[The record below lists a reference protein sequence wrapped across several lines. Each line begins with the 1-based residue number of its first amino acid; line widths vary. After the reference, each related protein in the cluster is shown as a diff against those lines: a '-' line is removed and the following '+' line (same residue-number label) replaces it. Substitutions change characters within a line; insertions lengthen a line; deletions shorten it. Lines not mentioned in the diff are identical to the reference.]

1 MPCAPGCWA
10 YRRGG
15 GPAISKTRSPCS
27 TGCGHC
33 WVTVNLKARRAGC
46 EVARNRHYDTAS
58 VQRQRLLSVAAA
70 VGAVVT
76 AGFGVMQLV
85 VGGGLGYVGFVNLG
99 TAALY
104 AVIPLL

>member
-1 MPCAPGCWA
+1 VGTKAKEVLA
-10 YRRGG
+10 NSLRR
-15 GPAISKTRSPCS
+15 
-27 TGCGHC
+27 
-33 WVTVNLKARRAGC
+33 VGC
-46 EVARNRHYDTAS
+46 EVARNRHYDAAS

-104 AVIPLL
+104 AVIPLLCRFGELIAPLALTAVAYLSMTFVCW